1 MTKLTKFCTKCKQRK
16 LLAAFSKRAAS
27 IDGRCPSCKICRA
40 KYMRRYYPANRTKII
55 ERTQEY
61 GRTHKVE
68 IAEWQQSPAGKKS
81 RCKNDKNQRAKHPE
95 RIKAVN
101 ALNHAVRDNKIIRP
115 DFCEHCD
122 EKKFVEGHHADYSK
136 HLDVAWLCLE
146 CHTELHK
153 KLCLIK
159 ELEKEAVCL

>member
-1 MTKLTKFCTKCKQRK
+1 MAELTKFCTKCKQWK
-16 LLAAFSKRAAS
+16 LLVAFSKRTAS
-27 IDGRCPSCKICRA
+27 IDGRCNRCKICLA
-40 KYMRRYYPANRTKII
+40 EYVQRYYQINRIEII
-55 ERTQEY
+55 EQTREY
-61 GRTHKVE
+61 SQTHKVE
-68 IAEWQQSPAGKKS
+68 IAEWGRSPAGKES
-81 RCKNDKNQRAKHPE
+81 RRKNDKNQRAKHPE